1 MRAIKAF
8 LSVFVLCSAYSTL
21 SYAAGTACTLTNI
34 EIKSMRAGFSNKC
47 RTRTC
52 MAFEG
57 IAALKNKCSEAVGV
71 QIKITAYAKNGSP
84 LATRELWPASIRNIP
99 PGDFE
104 FSLDTWL
111 DYQPGMH
118 KFALSVVDV
127 KRW

>member
-1 MRAIKAF
+1 MRTIKTLLA
-8 LSVFVLCSAYSTL
+8 VIVLCTVSPSLFSA
-21 SYAAGTACTLTNI
+21 GICTVANI

-57 IAALKNKCSEAVGV
+57 IAVLKNNCREAVGA
-71 QIKITAYAKNGSP
+71 QIKITAYAKDGSP
-84 LATRELWPASIRNIP
+84 LATRELWPASVRNIP